1 MDKKRNSTLYI
12 NFIWGVLKWGMVGFL
27 LLTHTNGC
35 ASTNQDG
42 KTETH
47 YPLIDTRL
55 RIHKYKENIQW
66 MIFPKHNTKLTQ
78 YCSVH
83 FEWEDIQPLYRKV
96 NEEMKWVY
104 RVNKNK
110 KSWK

>member
-1 MDKKRNSTLYI
+1 MSYI
-12 NFIWGVLKWGMVGFL
+12 NIKDEWKLFWGWIILVIL
-27 LLTHTNGC
+27 LLLSGC

-55 RIHKYKENIQW
+55 KIHKYKENIQW

-83 FEWEDIQPLYRKV
+83 FEWEDIQPIYRQI
-96 NEEMKWVY
+96 NEEYKWVY
-104 RVNKNK
+104 QVKKNK

>member
-1 MDKKRNSTLYI
+1 MSYI
-12 NFIWGVLKWGMVGFL
+12 NIKDEWKLFWGWIILVIL
-27 LLTHTNGC
+27 LLLSGC

-47 YPLIDTRL
+47 YPLLDTSFKL
-55 RIHKYKENIQW
+55 HKYKNNIQW
-66 MIFPKHNTKLTQ
+66 VLFPKNDKRTE

-83 FEWEDIQPLYRKV
+83 FVWEDVQPIYRQIGDDY
-96 NEEMKWVY
+96 KWQY

-110 KSWK
+110 RN